1 MTFRLPEYFLGDI
14 TATLAF
20 GLLAIL
26 LVIAGYKIFD
36 LVLRG
41 LNFDEEIKK
50 GNTAMAIVVGSFIL
64 GLCYVIAQV
73 VSTIVSG

>member
-1 MTFRLPEYFLGDI
+1 MNFHLPEYFLGDI

-36 LVLRG
+36 IVLKR
-41 LNFDEEIKK
+41 LDFDEEIKK
-50 GNTAMAIVVGSFIL
+50 GNMAMAVVVGAFIL
-64 GLCYVIAQV
+64 GLCYVIGCV

>member
-1 MTFRLPEYFLGDI
+1 MNFRLPEYFLGDI

-36 LVLRG
+36 IVLKR
-41 LNFDEEIKK
+41 LDFDEEIKK
-50 GNTAMAIVVGSFIL
+50 GNLAMGIVVGAFIL
-64 GLCYVIAQV
+64 GLCYVVAHV

>member
-1 MTFRLPEYFLGDI
+1 MNFHLPEYFLGDI

-36 LVLRG
+36 IVLKR
-41 LNFDEEIKK
+41 LDFDEEIKK
-50 GNTAMAIVVGSFIL
+50 GNLAMAIVVGSFIL
-64 GLCYVIAQV
+64 GLCYVIAHV

>member
-1 MTFRLPEYFLGDI
+1 MNFHLPEYFLGDI

-36 LVLRG
+36 IVLKR
-41 LNFDEEIKK
+41 LDFDEEIKK
-50 GNTAMAIVVGSFIL
+50 GNMAMAVVVGAFIL
-64 GLCYVIAQV
+64 GLCYVIGSV